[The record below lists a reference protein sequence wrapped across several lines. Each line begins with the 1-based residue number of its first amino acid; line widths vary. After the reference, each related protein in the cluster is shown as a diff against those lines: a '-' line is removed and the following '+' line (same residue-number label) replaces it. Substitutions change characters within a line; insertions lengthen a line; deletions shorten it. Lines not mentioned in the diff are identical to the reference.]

1 MAAEMVQVDKEAMD
15 QVAQRFGKLEQNVQQ
30 LLQTLNNLSQNLRSQ
45 WEGDS
50 AQKFQAEWQSEMT
63 PAFNRLIQAFNTF
76 QATSLEIKK
85 TFQQHEDEAAAI
97 FKAWQI

>member
-1 MAAEMVQVDKEAMD
+1 MAAETVQIDKEAMA

-30 LLQTLNNLSQNLRSQ
+30 LFQTLNNLSQTLREK
-45 WEGDS
+45 WVGD
-50 AQKFQAEWQSEMT
+50 AATTFQQEWQGEMT

-76 QATSLEIKK
+76 QSTSNEIKQ

-97 FKAWQI
+97 FKAWKI

>member
-1 MAAEMVQVDKEAMD
+1 MAAETVQIDKEVMA

-30 LLQTLNNLSQNLRSQ
+30 LLQTLNSLAQSLQST
-45 WEGDS
+45 WVGDAAS
-50 AQKFQAEWQSEMT
+50 NFQSEWQGEMT

-76 QATSLEIKK
+76 QSTSNEIKQ

-97 FKAWQI
+97 FKAWKI

>member
-1 MAAEMVQVDKEAMD
+1 MAAETVQIDKEAID

-30 LLQTLNNLSQNLRSQ
+30 LLQTLNQLSQNLQRD
-45 WEGDS
+45 WVGDAAS
-50 AQKFQAEWQSEMT
+50 KYQSEWQSEMT

>member
-1 MAAEMVQVDKEAMD
+1 MAAETVQIDKEAID

-30 LLQTLNNLSQNLRSQ
+30 LLQTLNNLSQTLQ
-45 WEGDS
+45 AKWVGDAAS
-50 AQKFQAEWQSEMT
+50 KYQSEWQSEMT

-76 QATSLEIKK
+76 QSTSLEIKK

>member
-1 MAAEMVQVDKEAMD
+1 MAAETVQVDKEAMD

-45 WEGDS
+45 WEGTAADKY
-50 AQKFQAEWQSEMT
+50 QNEWQAEMT
-63 PAFNRLIQAFNTF
+63 PTFNRLIQAFNTF
-76 QATSLEIKK
+76 QTTTVEIKK

>member
-1 MAAEMVQVDKEAMD
+1 MAAETVQIDKEVMA

-30 LLQTLNNLSQNLRSQ
+30 LFQTLNQL
-45 WEGDS
+45 
-50 AQKFQAEWQSEMT
+50 AQKMQQDWVGDAAAKYQAEWQGEMT

-76 QATSLEIKK
+76 QSTSNEIKQ

-97 FKAWQI
+97 FKAWKI

>member
-1 MAAEMVQVDKEAMD
+1 MAAETVQVDKEAMD

-45 WEGDS
+45 WEGTASDKY
-50 AQKFQAEWQSEMT
+50 QNEWQSEMAPT
-63 PAFNRLIQAFNTF
+63 FNRLIQAFNTF
-76 QATSLEIKK
+76 QTTTVEIKK